1 SGQESYLA
9 CMEQLVAVVRNGAFL
24 LSGQDSGVDNYKAK
38 EEEKLGQL
46 LKDYMIYLYTDKQYQ
61 KIILLSSV
69 YFAIDALNQ
78 EILDICMKSYQK
90 LGKKEEAKSF
100 LKNYKRTYKMLTG
113 EEYKGGEASSAK
125 D

>member
-1 SGQESYLA
+1 
-9 CMEQLVAVVRNGAFL
+9 
-24 LSGQDSGVDNYKAK
+24 
-38 EEEKLGQL
+38 
-46 LKDYMIYLYTDKQYQ
+46 MIYLYTDKQYQ

-100 LKNYKRTYKMLTG
+100 LKNYKRTHKMLTG
-113 EEYKGGEASSAK
+113 EEYKGGETQLGK
-125 D
+125 E